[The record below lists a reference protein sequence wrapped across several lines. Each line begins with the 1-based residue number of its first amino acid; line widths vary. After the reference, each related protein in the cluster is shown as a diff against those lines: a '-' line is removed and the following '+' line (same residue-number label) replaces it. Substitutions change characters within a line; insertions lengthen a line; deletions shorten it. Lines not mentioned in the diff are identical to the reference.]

1 MMTFAKTIVCPKAAC
16 PMSGVCA
23 RHADYLEALASKESF
38 TILNPEK
45 VETDANGCPYQL
57 RKEKQRIAY
66 GFTHL
71 LAEVPKKYLNYLYC
85 KFPYRSQSSYDRR
98 RRGLYGLSPSE
109 QEYIL
114 QIFKRYGVDTSIGFD
129 RYQVEEVYV
138 EP

>member
-1 MMTFAKTIVCPKAAC
+1 
-16 PMSGVCA
+16 MSGVCA
-23 RHADYLEALASKESF
+23 RHADYLEALASKEWF